1 MLEEFHIVKGR
12 YTTFNPEKYTKVV
25 LNTELQT
32 KIAKDGHGNCQQ
44 IGDGNSPN
52 QVTLNSNL

>member
-12 YTTFNPEKYTKVV
+12 YTTFNPEKYIKAV

-32 KIAKDGHGNCQQ
+32 KIAKMVMATASKLEMEILQ
-44 IGDGNSPN
+44 
-52 QVTLNSNL
+52 TR